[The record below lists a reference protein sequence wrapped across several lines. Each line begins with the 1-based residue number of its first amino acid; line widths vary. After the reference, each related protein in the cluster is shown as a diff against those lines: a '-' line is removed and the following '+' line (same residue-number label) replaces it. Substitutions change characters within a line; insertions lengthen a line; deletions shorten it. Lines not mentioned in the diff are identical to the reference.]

1 MKTYIYKGVQD
12 FFYHDVCIAKLGDT
26 LEIGP
31 EGIRNISNKNKFNK
45 APVEIIEDILRECEE
60 YDPELG
66 IDEEDLAPK
75 AATRDVVLDRLL
87 SDTKT
92 AMTIVNL
99 NKDTITKLM
108 YLGVL
113 STNRESCRNYNI
125 GKSNYSKH
133 VIQPWAIWQDYELNP
148 WDADIV
154 KRILRTKVEEGMTE
168 TEARIMD
175 YEKIIHIANERIRQL
190 KD

>member
-1 MKTYIYKGVQD
+1 MKTYIYKGAQD
-12 FFYHDVCIAKLGDT
+12 FLYHDVCIAKLGDT

-31 EGIRNISNKNKFNK
+31 EGIRNISNKNKFSK

-66 IDEEDLAPK
+66 IDEEDFTPK
-75 AATRDVVLDRLL
+75 AATRDVVLDCLL
-87 SDTKT
+87 SDEKT

-99 NKDTITKLM
+99 NKDTIIKLM

-113 STNRESCRNYNI
+113 STNKKSCRSYNI
-125 GKSNYSKH
+125 GKSNYSEH
-133 VIQPWAIWQDYELNP
+133 VIQPWAIWQDYNLNP

-154 KRILRTKVEEGMTE
+154 KRILRTKQEPGMSE
-168 TEARIMD
+168 VDSRVMD
-175 YEKIIHIANERIRQL
+175 YEKIIHICKERIRQL
-190 KD
+190 RN